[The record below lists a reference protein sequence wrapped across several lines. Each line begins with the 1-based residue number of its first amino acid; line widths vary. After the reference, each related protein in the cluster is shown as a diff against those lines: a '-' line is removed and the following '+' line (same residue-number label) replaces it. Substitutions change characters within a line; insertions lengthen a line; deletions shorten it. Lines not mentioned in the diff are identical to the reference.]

1 MLRLSTM
8 KVARDFLGEG
18 IQTYHPNGNHMVLLE
33 PNSRT
38 GSGSCAS
45 QHLGFL
51 CHCLLQ
57 LLVLCSEPE
66 HLEPSGARN
75 GEWGLVGSREKRRVG
90 ISGHNWG
97 IVLGDM
103 KNPN

>member
-1 MLRLSTM
+1 M

-18 IQTYHPNGNHMVLLE
+18 IQPCHLNGNHMVLLE
-33 PNSRT
+33 PDSRT

-57 LLVLCSEPE
+57 LLELCSEPE

-75 GEWGLVGSREKRRVG
+75 GAGQGEGGWVGSREKRRVR
-90 ISGHNWG
+90 ISGHSWG
-97 IVLGDM
+97 MLLGDM

>member
-1 MLRLSTM
+1 M

-18 IQTYHPNGNHMVLLE
+18 IQPCHPNGNHMVLLE
-33 PNSRT
+33 PDSRT

-75 GEWGLVGSREKRRVG
+75 GAGQGGGAGGEQEEKEG
-90 ISGHNWG
+90 Q
-97 IVLGDM
+97 D
-103 KNPN
+103 